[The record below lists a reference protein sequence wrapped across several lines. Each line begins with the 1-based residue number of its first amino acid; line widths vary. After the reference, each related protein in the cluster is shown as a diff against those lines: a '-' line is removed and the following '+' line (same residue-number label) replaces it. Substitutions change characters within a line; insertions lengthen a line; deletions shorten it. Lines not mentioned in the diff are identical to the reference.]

1 WIYSHYGIAAG
12 LGIVAI
18 GLEHAISEAG
28 PGAFDDFE
36 RWLLVGGTSFAVI
49 FVALTHFASGSPET
63 YKLHN
68 SVGYSRVLAAV
79 VILALGLFD
88 FMSSQALVTA
98 IAAVLITT
106 ALSNVR
112 TEPEPVRQPS

>member
-1 WIYSHYGIAAG
+1 M
-12 LGIVAI
+12 AI

-28 PGAFDDFE
+28 HGAFADFE

-68 SVGYSRVLAAV
+68 SVGYSRLLAAV
-79 VILALGLFD
+79 VVLALGLFD

-106 ALSNVR
+106 ALSNVGA
-112 TEPEPVRQPS
+112 EPEPAR